1 MEVEEI
7 ENGEQETETQAE
19 NIDLQAMLSDMED
32 QEQAEEKAETSEAD
46 SEGKQVVKVSG
57 FSMSAA
63 DKFCNLVAKAHPAV
77 EFDKETRQHGAIKLQ
92 AVIDKY
98 DMEMP
103 PWLVKYQEEA
113 ELGIFFGSVLVGAF
127 MQAQKANKAEAE
139 PGQEEKPE
147 KPRIRVSA
155 AGGVM
160 DAA

>member
-1 MEVEEI
+1 MEVEDN
-7 ENGEQETETQAE
+7 ENSELETETQTE

-32 QEQAEEKAETSEAD
+32 QEKAEEQAETGEAD

-57 FSMSAA
+57 FSLGAA

-77 EFDKETRQHGAIKLQ
+77 EFDDKTKLHGAVKLQ

-103 PWLVKYQEEA
+103 PWLAKYQEEA
-113 ELGIFFGSVLVGAF
+113 ELGMFFGSVLVGAF
-127 MQAQKANKAEAE
+127 MQAKKAEAE
-139 PGQEEKPE
+139 QAKGEAEPTE
-147 KPRIRVSA
+147 KPRVRVSA
-155 AGGVM
+155 TAGVQ